1 MDLVTLALAKKYTDK
16 KVGQGSGIN
25 LPEPIVFLAEM
36 GLIDPIVS
44 EQGLVYIDNNNVI
57 YSL

>member
-16 KVGQGSGIN
+16 KLGQGSGIS

-36 GLIDPIVS
+36 KLIDPIVS
-44 EQGLVYIDNNNVI
+44 EQGLMYVDNNNVI